1 MKNLM
6 WGGWITTLACTVACT
21 KNNPTFCETNDM
33 CPTDMQCSTEKYCTD
48 GFTLDT
54 APFHTEGDTLWS
66 ATAAPALQGYI
77 VDGGAEIKLFDGD
90 IEVAGPATV
99 TNNTWHLDAPALL
112 KDGETKQL
120 RIVQTNHGAH
130 VELLRNFAGDLTAP
144 TARVEPSQSNDES
157 KDVVT
162 WNTDGTPQHAH
173 QPFPIVIDG
182 SHCADL
188 PRYQHLFATGTPYAI
203 ESAPNPM
210 ALDVRAKARFPFTT
224 ASRFRVLKDA
234 APLIDWSPIT
244 STTAE
249 DETAATL
256 AIANSTSPAFGDKSG
271 AYVAEYEFVDWAGR
285 TATTQACWN
294 IQLLPP
300 PLEIS
305 ARANTT
311 DARSLPTWRYGT
323 QSTGQLSTIVTG
335 AAPVTLYERTFRNGT
350 AVPVEFEVKIANN
363 ETINVT
369 SRAEPLRDAEEIF
382 NVPLPPAIGSIP
394 CTGTYCDTPLPQAY
408 PALPAPKSA
417 ASQNPLPWK
426 LKLVDGTGA
435 EITPCTYIDDETQ
448 RCTLPGRAP
457 GAAPTSARAIAT
469 ITQITTL
476 NPTGAALFDSSG
488 LSENATV
495 NRDRCLQ
502 RQGYVVGNCV
512 AQGNC
517 PFACVRVGLTT
528 DHMRVT
534 SVNVEISGNHNGSIV
549 KPDFAMTSAV
559 VGESRRAQVAGAI
572 SFVAGKFLWNGQ

>member
-1 MKNLM
+1 
-6 WGGWITTLACTVACT
+6 
-21 KNNPTFCETNDM
+21 M

-54 APFHTEGDTLWS
+54 APFLVDGQTLWS
-66 ATAAPALQGYI
+66 ATAAPDLHGHI
-77 VDGGAEIKLFDGD
+77 VDEGAEIMLFDGD
-90 IEVAGPATV
+90 VQVAGPAHIAD
-99 TNNTWHLDAPALL
+99 NTWHLDAPALL
-112 KDGETKQL
+112 VDGETKSL

-130 VELLRNFAGDLTAP
+130 VELTHTFAGDLTAP
-144 TARVEPSQSNDES
+144 TARIKPSQSSDES
-157 KDVVT
+157 KDIVT
-162 WNTDGTPQHAH
+162 WNTDGTPEHAH

-188 PRYQHLFATGTPYAI
+188 PRYQHLFADNPYAI
-203 ESAPNPM
+203 QSAPNPM
-210 ALDVRAKARFPFTT
+210 AVDVRAKARFPFTT
-224 ASRFRVLKDA
+224 ASRFRVLKDTVA
-234 APLIDWSPIT
+234 LIDWSPIP
-244 STTAE
+244 TTTDA
-249 DETAATL
+249 DETATTL
-256 AIANSTSPAFGDKSG
+256 ALTNSTSPAFAAKSG

-300 PLEIS
+300 PLQIT
-305 ARANTT
+305 ARADTT

-363 ETINVT
+363 QTINVT
-369 SRAEPLRDAEEIF
+369 SLAEPLRDAEEIF

-457 GAAPTSARAIAT
+457 GQAPTSARAIAT

-502 RQGYVVGNCV
+502 RQGYVVGNCI
-512 AQGNC
+512 ALGNC
-517 PFACVRVGLTT
+517 PFACVRVGQTT

-534 SVNVEISGNHNGSIV
+534 SVNVQINGNHNGSVV
-549 KPDFAMTSAV
+549 KPDFALTSAV
-559 VGESRRAQVAGAI
+559 VGESFREQVAGAI